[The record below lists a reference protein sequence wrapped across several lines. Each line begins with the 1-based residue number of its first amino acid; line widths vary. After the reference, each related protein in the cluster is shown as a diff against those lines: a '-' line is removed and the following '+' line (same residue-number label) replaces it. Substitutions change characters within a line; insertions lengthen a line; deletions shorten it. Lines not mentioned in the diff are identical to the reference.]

1 MSERRPVRLLPEE
14 TVRRIAAGEV
24 IVRPANA
31 IKELIEN
38 SLDAGATDIR
48 VEVKQGGKNLIRV
61 SDNGCGMTRDD
72 VRLAVARHATSK
84 LATAEDLTR
93 VTTYGFRGEALA
105 SIGAVT
111 RLTIETSAEE
121 GGGGRESGVGTQIE
135 VEGGETRAINDVAR
149 PRGTTITA
157 RMLFFNLPVRRA
169 FMKSDNYEAR
179 LVVETVRNYAIAYPE
194 VGFTLVSNE
203 REVMRLGPAGSV
215 KDRVKALFEKR
226 VVESLVE
233 MRVDNPL
240 LSLFGYLA
248 EPTRSRSFYEVQA
261 IFMNK
266 RPVRNPTVVRAVYEG
281 YGPVLTGNNPDFVLF
296 IETDPSRLDVNLHP
310 TKQEVR
316 FADERFLFDFVSE
329 AVRQGLGIQR
339 GKETADA
346 DFLYQRGFVPE
357 DAAPQEFWQL
367 HNSYIL
373 AQVTSGYV
381 IVDQHAAH
389 ERILFEEVMKGREDV
404 APQGLLFPI
413 TLELTAEEFEAYERA
428 RDRLGKMG
436 IEVAPYSGRTVAV
449 ETVPAGSFMGKEE
462 VRELFADLAKVK
474 PGDAGIETELAKVI
488 ACKGAVKAGQRLT
501 APEMESI
508 INRLFACKEPYFC
521 PHGRPAII
529 KITIEEL
536 ERRFGRT

>member
-1 MSERRPVRLLPEE
+1 MKSEAGRRPVRLLPEE

-31 IKELIEN
+31 VKELIEN
-38 SLDAGATDIR
+38 SIDAGASDIR
-48 VEVKQGGKNLIRV
+48 VEIKQGGKNLIRV

-84 LATAEDLTR
+84 IDSAEDLTR
-93 VTTYGFRGEALA
+93 VTSYGFRGEALA
-105 SIGAVT
+105 SIAAVT
-111 RLTIETSAEE
+111 RLLIETNAD
-121 GGGGRESGVGTQIE
+121 ESGPGTKVE
-135 VEGGETRAINDVAR
+135 VEGGEMRGISETAR
-149 PRGTTITA
+149 PRGTTISA
-157 RMLFFNLPVRRA
+157 RALFYNLPVRRA

-179 LVVETVRNYAIAYPE
+179 LAIETVRNYAIAFPGI
-194 VGFTLVSNE
+194 GFTLVSND
-203 REVMRLGPAGSV
+203 REVMRLGAAGSV
-215 KDRVKALFEKR
+215 KDRVRALFEKR
-226 VVESLVE
+226 VVESLVD
-233 MRVDNPL
+233 MKVDNPL
-240 LSLFGYLA
+240 LSLSGFLGD
-248 EPTRSRSFYEVQA
+248 PTRSRSFYDVQA

-266 RPVRNPTVVRAVYEG
+266 RPVRNRTVVRAVYEG
-281 YGPVLTGNNPDFVLF
+281 YGPVLSGNNPDFVLF

-339 GKETADA
+339 GKETPDA

-367 HNSYIL
+367 HNTYIL

-389 ERILFEEVMKGREDV
+389 ERILFEEVMRGREDV

-413 TLELTAEEFEAYERA
+413 TLDLTAVEFDAYERA
-428 RDRLGKMG
+428 KDRLAKMG
-436 IEVAPYSGRTVAV
+436 VEVVPYSGRTVAV
-449 ETVPAGSFMGKEE
+449 ETVPAGSFMGKDE

-474 PGDAGIETELAKVI
+474 PGDAGAEAELAKVV

-501 APEMESI
+501 APEMESL

-529 KITIEEL
+529 KITVEEL

>member
-1 MSERRPVRLLPEE
+1 MSLEAGRRRVRLLPDE

-38 SLDAGATDIR
+38 SLDAGSTDIR

-61 SDNGCGMTRDD
+61 SDNGCGMTRED

-84 LATAEDLTR
+84 LDTAEDLTR
-93 VTTYGFRGEALA
+93 ITTYGFRGEALA
-105 SIGAVT
+105 SVGAVT
-111 RLTIETSAEE
+111 RLTIETNADDAGS
-121 GGGGRESGVGTQIE
+121 GTQIE
-135 VEGGETRAINDVAR
+135 VEGGEIKGINEIAR

-169 FMKSDNYEAR
+169 FMKSDNYESR
-179 LVVETVRNYAIAYPE
+179 LVVETVRNYAIAYPA
-194 VGFTLVSNE
+194 VGFTLISNE
-203 REVMRLGPAGSV
+203 REVMRLGPASSV
-215 KDRVKALFEKR
+215 KDRIKALFEKR
-226 VVESLVE
+226 VVEGLVE

-248 EPTRSRSFYEVQA
+248 EPTHSRSFYEVQA

-428 RDRLGKMG
+428 KDRLAKMG
-436 IEVAPYSGRTVAV
+436 VEVAPYSGRTVAV

-462 VRELFADLAKVK
+462 VQELFADLAKVK
-474 PGDAGIETELAKVI
+474 TGDAGIETDLAKVI

-501 APEMESI
+501 TPEMESI

-529 KITIEEL
+529 KITVEEL